1 MPNSL
6 ARRKLASAAAHLNAR
21 SAHAGRVPLLVLMT
35 DDDWLPDPL
44 SATRK
49 LPKGAMVVVR
59 SRNDA
64 RRSEWAHA
72 LVRIAGP
79 RGILV
84 LIANDVALARRCNAD
99 GLHLSEANACQAA
112 HWQALHPRW
121 FISAS
126 AHGPRGV
133 LTARFV
139 DAIFLSPVFRTRS
152 HPKSR
157 PLTAVRANRMAA
169 AIAKPVY
176 ALGGVTAQNA
186 RLLHGFAGIAAIGAL
201 TP

>member
-1 MPNSL
+1 MPQ
-6 ARRKLASAAAHLNAR
+6 
-21 SAHAGRVPLLVLMT
+21 LVLMT
-35 DDDWLPDPL
+35 DDDRLPDPL
-44 SATRK
+44 SAAMK

-59 SRNDA
+59 SRSDV

-72 LVRIAGP
+72 LVRIAGR

-84 LIANDVALARRCNAD
+84 LIANDVALAARCNAD
-99 GLHLSEANACQAA
+99 GLHLSEANARQAA
-112 HWQALHPRW
+112 HWRAAHPRW
-121 FISAS
+121 FITTS
-126 AHGPRGV
+126 AHGLRGA
-133 LTARFV
+133 LAARFV
-139 DAIFLSPVFRTRS
+139 DAIFLSSVFPTRS
-152 HPKSR
+152 HPKAP

-186 RLLHGFAGIAAIGAL
+186 RLLHGFVGIAAIGAL